1 MSDSARQPV
10 RPEVTLFSGSGHTG
24 DSCVLPMDGS
34 TYSLKATGLKRIA
47 SVRVDWPDRGM
58 AKPVVRLYAEV
69 PTRHQDFAAGQGSAF
84 KDFTADTVDTGKWAG
99 AKCVKGY
106 ADDGRERARTSFSGH
121 RGERTVLDTLA
132 DSNAMPDFSRPSAG
146 RGLLG

>member
-1 MSDSARQPV
+1 MSESARRPV

-34 TYSLKATGLKRIA
+34 TYSLKATGLNRIA
-47 SVRVDWPDRGM
+47 SVRVDWPDRSMG
-58 AKPVVRLYAEV
+58 KPVVRLYSEV
-69 PTRHQDFAAGQGSAF
+69 PTRPQDFAAGQGSAF
-84 KDFTADTVDTGKWAG
+84 QDFTADTAVTGKWAG
-99 AKCVKGY
+99 AKWVKGY

-121 RGERTVLDTLA
+121 RRTVLDTLA